1 MCDEI
6 LFKLAHCLAHRWEEC
21 VHAVIKFVS
30 ALIVD
35 FLQLKENK
43 FPIN

>member
-6 LFKLAHCLAHRWEEC
+6 LFKLVHRWEEC
-21 VHAVIKFVS
+21 VHAVIKFVP

-43 FPIN
+43 FPINQI